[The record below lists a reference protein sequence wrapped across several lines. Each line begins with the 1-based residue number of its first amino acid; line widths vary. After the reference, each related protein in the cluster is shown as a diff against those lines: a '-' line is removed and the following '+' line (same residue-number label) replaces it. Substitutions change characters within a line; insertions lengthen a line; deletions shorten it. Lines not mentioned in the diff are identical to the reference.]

1 MPTDEPR
8 MEIRVRASLAFD
20 SCLFVSIRG
29 LIILLRDLRDEV
41 LKNLSDLYF

>member
-1 MPTDEPR
+1 MNTNLREAGDR
-8 MEIRVRASLAFD
+8 GSLAFD